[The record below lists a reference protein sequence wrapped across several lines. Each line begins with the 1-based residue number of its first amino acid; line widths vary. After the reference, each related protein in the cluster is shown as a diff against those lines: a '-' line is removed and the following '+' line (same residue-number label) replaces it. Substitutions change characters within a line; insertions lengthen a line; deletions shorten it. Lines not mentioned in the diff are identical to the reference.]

1 MNRPKIIIDVTGG
14 VIQSIISNM
23 EIDVITLDY
32 EDVDLCLDNTYFLE
46 EIPVY
51 AYKEFV
57 EVQGERGAAFFEK
70 INMQIEN
77 QRPL

>member
-1 MNRPKIIIDVTGG
+1 MTKPKITVEIERGTIQRVVSNVEIE
-14 VIQSIISNM
+14 VISLN
-23 EIDVITLDY
+23 Y
-32 EDVDLCLDNTYFLE
+32 EDVDLSAPHAYFLE

-51 AYKEFV
+51 AHKEFV